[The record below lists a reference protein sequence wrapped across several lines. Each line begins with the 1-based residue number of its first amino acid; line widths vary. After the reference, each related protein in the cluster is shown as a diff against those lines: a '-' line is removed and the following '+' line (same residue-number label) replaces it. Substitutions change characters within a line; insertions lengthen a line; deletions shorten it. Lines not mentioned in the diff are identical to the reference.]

1 MSGHDP
7 ITYNMYV
14 KQLALI
20 KTRKNQYLPKETQEK
35 KFIHGGDWKIKK
47 DPFVQ
52 KYHASQLGKIKT
64 RKNVYI
70 QNETDLKK
78 QKEIKDLTEKINKL
92 EREIKANDKLI
103 NSIKAKENNKKINE
117 DDEFLKEVNKLQKE
131 QLNKIIEQ
139 NKELKKELK
148 EAKNE
153 KDSILNNK

>member
-7 ITYNMYV
+7 ITYKMYV
-14 KQLALI
+14 KQLAKI
-20 KTRKNQYLPKETQEK
+20 KTRKNQYLPKETEEK
-35 KFIHGGDWKIKK
+35 KMIHGGDWKIKK

-52 KYHASQLGKIKT
+52 KYHENQLGKIKT

-78 QKEIKDLTEKINKL
+78 QKEIKDITEKINKL
-92 EREIKANDKLI
+92 EREIRENDKLI
-103 NSIKAKENNKKINE
+103 NTIKAKENNKKINE
-117 DDEFLKEVNKLQKE
+117 DDDFLQEVIKLQKE

-139 NKELKKELK
+139 NKQLKQELK
-148 EAKNE
+148 EAKKE